1 MSELLGPTDVEA
13 EFWDGAVDLLEVAA
27 TCDGDAAPVLGILS
41 KLPPPPVP
49 GRGSTRPLLGLLARL
64 GGLDLTAARVVEP
77 HFDAAAIIEQS
88 GASVE
93 SGATWGVFASASP
106 VSIQWVPAE
115 APHSRAS
122 DRDAALSGTKRWCS
136 LAAHLDRAL
145 MTASDDQGEWMFV
158 LDLGQ
163 DSVAPREGGA
173 PITGLRGVP
182 SGPVDL
188 TRARAHVIGDGPDWY
203 TSRPGFAWGGIGV
216 AAVWFGAAVS
226 LGRTLLRAAETR
238 EPDQLGFAWLGE
250 TDRLLRGLRV
260 QLDDA
265 ADRIDAGTSDWA
277 LAQSVRGNTAN
288 TCWRILEICG
298 EALGPG
304 PLAFDAEHARRVADL
319 TMYLRQHH
327 GARDDAAHGTDLLAA
342 ARGAHRPPTREG
354 GDS

>member
-1 MSELLGPTDVEA
+1 M
-13 EFWDGAVDLLEVAA
+13 
-27 TCDGDAAPVLGILS
+27 
-41 KLPPPPVP
+41 
-49 GRGSTRPLLGLLARL
+49 
-64 GGLDLTAARVVEP
+64 
-77 HFDAAAIIEQS
+77 
-88 GASVE
+88 
-93 SGATWGVFASASP
+93 
-106 VSIQWVPAE
+106 
-115 APHSRAS
+115 
-122 DRDAALSGTKRWCS
+122 
-136 LAAHLDRAL
+136 
-145 MTASDDQGEWMFV
+145 
-158 LDLGQ
+158 
-163 DSVAPREGGA
+163 
-173 PITGLRGVP
+173 
-182 SGPVDL
+182 
-188 TRARAHVIGDGPDWY
+188 
-203 TSRPGFAWGGIGV
+203 
-216 AAVWFGAAVS
+216 WFGAAVS

-342 ARGAHRPPTREG
+342 ARGAHRLPSREG